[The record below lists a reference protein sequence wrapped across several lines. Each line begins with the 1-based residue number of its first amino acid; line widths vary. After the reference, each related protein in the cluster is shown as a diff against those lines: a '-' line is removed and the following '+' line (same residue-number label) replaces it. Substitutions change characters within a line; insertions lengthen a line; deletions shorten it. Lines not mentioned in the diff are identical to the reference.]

1 MIRMLSGFLPAGM
14 VACSRQDA
22 RARIAKLRLRGGF
35 VIAATILLFSMCA
48 GRARAVVNGHI
59 DVTNT
64 NVNPADYVPAV
75 ASPGQ
80 PAIPDWTQGDPGWNN
95 ISDSQSNYVYLGDGW
110 VLTARHIAAG
120 TAVFG
125 AQSFLPVSG
134 QNYVISNPPPSL
146 ANGVSLTTQTDL
158 RLFKINGDPGLPA
171 LSIASES
178 PTATGLNG
186 SEVMFIGQGWNR
198 FSTETHWNIPNLSS
212 PPPNWSSAEV
222 PSGGNV
228 HGWKTADTTGTKS
241 KRWGTNRLENPS
253 SSQFQA
259 SAFDE
264 ILSPTTAVMPLTT
277 ADGGGTTRDVISMV
291 TVFTQQG
298 SAGALPFESQ
308 AVSGDSGG
316 SVFYN
321 RGTAE
326 DPDWVLAG
334 IVNATF
340 IYGNQPRQYAVYN
353 NATTFADLSYYNKP
367 YKSSI
372 CDIMKACDAY
382 SIVGDVNLDGSVM
395 GDGTG
400 ATTTDDVSAFVA
412 GWGNNNLAGKG
423 DYETWI
429 RGDLNLD
436 GVTNVQ
442 DFVMLRGALNGPIS
456 QSAMQSMFGPVPE
469 PSSAILALLG
479 ASAFSTLCRRR
490 RR

>member
-1 MIRMLSGFLPAGM
+1 MVRMLSGFLPAGL
-14 VACSRQDA
+14 VNVNRQNV
-22 RARIAKLRLRGGF
+22 RARVASRRVRSRI
-35 VIAATILLFSMCA
+35 VVAATFVLLFLCV

-80 PAIPDWTQGDPGWNN
+80 PAIPDWTEGDPGWDNVTN
-95 ISDSQSNYVYLGDGW
+95 SGNNYVYLGDGW

-125 AQSFLPVSG
+125 AQSFSPVSG

-158 RLFKINGDPGLPA
+158 RLFKINGDPGLPS
-171 LSIASES
+171 LTIASES
-178 PTATGLNG
+178 PTDTGVNG
-186 SEVMFIGQGWNR
+186 SQVMFIGQGRNR
-198 FSTETHWNIPNLSS
+198 NSTESHWNIPNLS
-212 PPPNWSSAEV
+212 PPPSNWSSAEV
-222 PSGGNV
+222 PAGQGNV
-228 HGWKTADTTGTKS
+228 HGWKTDTVRT
-241 KRWGTNRLENPS
+241 KRWGTNRLENPAS
-253 SSQFQA
+253 GQFDA
-259 SAFDE
+259 NAFDE
-264 ILSPTTAVMPLTT
+264 ILSSTTAVMPLTT
-277 ADGGGTTRDVISMV
+277 GDGGGTTRDVISMV
-291 TVFTQQG
+291 TVFNQQG
-298 SAGALPFESQ
+298 SGGALPFESQ

-321 RGTAE
+321 RGTEA

-340 IYGNQPRQYAVYN
+340 IYGNQPRIYAVYN

-367 YKSSI
+367 YKTSI
-372 CDIMKACDAY
+372 CDVMKTCGSY
-382 SIVGDVNLDGSVM
+382 SIVGDVNLDGNVT

-400 ATTTDDVSAFVA
+400 STSADDVSAFVV

-436 GVTNVQ
+436 GMTDVQ
-442 DFVMLRGALNGPIS
+442 DFIMLRGALNGPIS

-469 PSSAILALLG
+469 PSSTILALLG
-479 ASAFSTLCRRR
+479 ASACSALCRRR